1 MSAAATVSLLPAQ
14 EDATAQIL
22 AQLLIQAQLYLVGT
36 VVGPAVVAAVAQLA
50 VAVEQADPAGPG
62 QLVVELAL
70 GTILGVVIGLFLVAF
85 PLGKAGQTQGA
96 AVAEGGAGPAQ
107 QDRKSTRL
115 NSSHVAI
122 SY

>member
-36 VVGPAVVAAVAQLA
+36 VVGPGVVAAVAQLA

-70 GTILGVVIGLFLVAF
+70 GTILGVVIGLFLVAS
-85 PLGKAGQTQGA
+85 PLGNTGPTQGA
-96 AVAEGGAGPAQ
+96 DDAACGAGTVSVDSVGLTYQ
-107 QDRKSTRL
+107 
-115 NSSHVAI
+115 
-122 SY
+122 

>member
-36 VVGPAVVAAVAQLA
+36 VVGPGVVAAVAQLA

-70 GTILGVVIGLFLVAF
+70 GTILGVVIGLVLGAF
-85 PLGKAGQTQGA
+85 PLGKAGQTRGGA
-96 AVAEGGAGPAQ
+96 GGGGGAGPAE
-107 QDRKSTRL
+107 DG
-115 NSSHVAI
+115 AGG
-122 SY
+122 